1 MLRTSK
7 LLEKGFGLLVLRS
20 STTTIPRHHN
30 RNKHTLSEADVI
42 HLHKDP
48 KHAVGTPFDP
58 HHPLT
63 IDPETGLVEFKAD
76 SSKKSKKKK
85 KKREEEEE
93 DGIDLTTTTTIK
105 LQLPPLSSLS
115 STSKDNTYNSIK
127 EAARK
132 TGDPV
137 TEWMAGYDKKGSGV
151 YESAKGS
158 KDEMLEARKRY
169 AVKGEGNNNKQ
180 HKEED
185 NKEKINT
192 TTATVAATATSDAM
206 ESGEKIIQR

>member
-20 STTTIPRHHN
+20 STTIPRHHN
-30 RNKHTLSEADVI
+30 RNKHTLSEADGTR
-42 HLHKDP
+42 LQEDP
-48 KHAVGTPFDP
+48 KHLVSTPFDP

-63 IDPETGLVEFKAD
+63 IDPETGLVQFKAD

-85 KKREEEEE
+85 KREEEE
-93 DGIDLTTTTTIK
+93 DGIDIFTTTTMK
-105 LQLPPLSSLS
+105 SQPPPLASSS
-115 STSKDNTYNSIK
+115 SSASKDNTYNSIK

-151 YESAKGS
+151 YKSVKGS

-169 AVKGEGNNNKQ
+169 AVQIEDNNNKQ
-180 HKEED
+180 HKEKD
-185 NKEKINT
+185 KKEKII
-192 TTATVAATATSDAM
+192 TTAPTTAASGVM
-206 ESGEKIIQR
+206 ESGEKTK